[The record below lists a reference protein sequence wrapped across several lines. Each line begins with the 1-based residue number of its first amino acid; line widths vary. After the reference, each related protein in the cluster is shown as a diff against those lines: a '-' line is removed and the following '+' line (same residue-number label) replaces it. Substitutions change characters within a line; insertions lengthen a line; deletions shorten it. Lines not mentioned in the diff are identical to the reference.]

1 MDGNGAVEILLGQAR
16 LDGDRERLDD
26 FGGVGADHVG
36 ADHGLARAIHHQF
49 HQRPLVAPRQRVAHR
64 PEIRG
69 VDVDGTVLRERVLL
83 AQPDADAQDPA
94 VVAEVAMVERGD
106 EPGRIVLVGDA
117 DFLRDDIVRG
127 DHAQAGGP
135 VSGRSAAPFFAQ
147 MLDWLA
153 EDKDLVALQSKV
165 ATDRSMKFLDDVGDP
180 TADPRLQ
187 EQALRRKTTWLRTL
201 NVVLPG
207 ALIAALGL
215 CVYFVRRAQKR
226 TFLSSIG

>member
-1 MDGNGAVEILLGQAR
+1 
-16 LDGDRERLDD
+16 
-26 FGGVGADHVG
+26 
-36 ADHGLARAIHHQF
+36 
-49 HQRPLVAPRQRVAHR
+49 VATEA
-64 PEIRG
+64 
-69 VDVDGTVLRERVLL
+69 
-83 AQPDADAQDPA
+83 PA
-94 VVAEVAMVERGD
+94 AERGD
-106 EPGRIVLVGDA
+106 RPGRIVVVGDA

-165 ATDRSMKFLDDVGDP
+165 ATDRSLKLLEETRDP
-180 TADPRLQ
+180 NADPRLH
-187 EQALRRKTTWLRTL
+187 EQALRRKTTLLRTL

-207 ALIAALGL
+207 ALLAALGL